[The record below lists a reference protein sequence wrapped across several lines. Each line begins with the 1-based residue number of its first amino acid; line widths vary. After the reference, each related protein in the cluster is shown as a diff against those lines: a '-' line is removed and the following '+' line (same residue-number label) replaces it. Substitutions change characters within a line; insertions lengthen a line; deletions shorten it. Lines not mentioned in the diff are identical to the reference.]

1 MATSIRDPT
10 AGDAGVTSGRT
21 PRRGDGVVI
30 WALLVLAV
38 VLPAAATV
46 EGPSLLE
53 TEVEGYGLLRWRR
66 GEPPM
71 LLVRPAGGE
80 GWISLAR
87 TWTGGADGAP
97 GLRAAN
103 PRLVDPMRDRE
114 VRVPLTALAPTVRL
128 GVVRR
133 LFPMDERVPEGW
145 RHWPLD
151 PFGDGEE
158 SWGWLAGL
166 FAGRA
171 GAAEELRRAN
181 PGHPDGAPQRGRP
194 VVVPEALLMPVF
206 REVRPPATPTP
217 VAAPAPPPTPAEESP
232 AGSAGPLSFGR
243 DDDGRFAVYRLRAG
257 EALYSAVVVR
267 FTGQLEADQVN
278 ATAAAI
284 ARRSGIHDV
293 TSIPI
298 GFPVKIPV
306 ELLLPE
312 HLPADDPRRVAW
324 EAERRELDRFLE
336 VVRAADLGGVHV
348 VLDAG
353 HGGADPGSVV
363 AGVWEATYVY
373 DLTCRVKRILERHTR
388 ATVWMT
394 RLDRTLGDR
403 IPDRDRLE
411 NRRDQYLLTR
421 PTYDLRDS
429 VIGVHLRWYLTNDII
444 LNRLG
449 EDVPRSKT
457 VFVSIHADSLH
468 PSVRGAMVYVPSRY
482 MRPPTFTVRHPQIG
496 RYQEYRNHPTVR
508 LGPSFKARVEASSR
522 HLAERLVDRFEA
534 NDVETHPYQPV
545 RDRILRGRRSFVP
558 AVLRY
563 TAAQHAVLVEACN
576 MANDADR
583 ALLLEAAWRERFARS
598 VVEGISAAYDGAGG

>member
-1 MATSIRDPT
+1 
-10 AGDAGVTSGRT
+10 
-21 PRRGDGVVI
+21 
-30 WALLVLAV
+30 VLE
-38 VLPAAATV
+38 V
-46 EGPSLLE
+46 EA
-53 TEVEGYGLLRWRR
+53 EGYGLLQWRR
-66 GEPPM
+66 GETPA
-71 LLVRPAGGE
+71 LLVRPARGE

-87 TWTGGADGAP
+87 TWTGGADGAAE
-97 GLRAAN
+97 LRAAN
-103 PRLVDPMRDRE
+103 PRLGDPMRDRE

-128 GVVRR
+128 GAVRR
-133 LFPMDERVPEGW
+133 LFPLDERVAEGW

-151 PFGDGEE
+151 PFGGGEE
-158 SWGWLAGL
+158 SWRWLARL

-171 GAAEELRRAN
+171 EAADELRRAN
-181 PGHPDGAPQRGRP
+181 PGHPEGAPRRGRP
-194 VVVPEALLMPVF
+194 VVVPERLLMAVF

-217 VAAPAPPPTPAEESP
+217 VSTPVRLPTPAQAP
-232 AGSAGPLSFGR
+232 RPVNGGLLAFDR

-278 ATAAAI
+278 ATAAVI

-298 GFPVKIPV
+298 GFPIKIPV

-312 HLPADDPRRVAW
+312 HLPPGDPRRVAW
-324 EAERRELDRFLE
+324 EAERRELDRFFE

-348 VLDAG
+348 ILDAG

-363 AGVWEATYVY
+363 AGVWESTYAY
-373 DLTCRVKRILERHTR
+373 DLTCRIKRILERHTR

-411 NRRDQYLLTR
+411 NRRDQYLVTR
-421 PTYDLRDS
+421 PPYDLQDT
-429 VIGVHLRWYLTNDII
+429 VVGVHLRWYLTNDII

-449 EDVPRSKT
+449 DTVPRSKT
-457 VFVSIHADSLH
+457 VFVSVHADSLH

-522 HLAERLVDRFEA
+522 HLAGRLIDRFEA
-534 NDVETHPYQPV
+534 NDIETHPYQPV

-583 ALLLEAAWRERFARS
+583 ALMLDAGWRERFARS
-598 VVEGISAAYDGAGG
+598 VVEGISAAYDGADG